1 MGLLDLFKKKNGKAA
16 NETYIDTVRHIEC
29 GPWHQYDILLTT
41 TIYGWEYML
50 GWADY
55 VAGADMRPVD
65 RVTVADIGKE
75 EINVTDDYNNVKSIK
90 GMECAAYERGSL
102 GVAGTSD
109 VLRGTLVKIVWLNQT
124 RMLRIFVPFRNDE
137 LILKYVDTIVHRSFG
152 KIDQM
157 KLLATDIKVE
167 DMLLASSDKGG
178 KAEDIEDIM
187 SDPVKYDAYLNKIAS
202 GIRLDDKR
210 KILSL
215 IEEGNIIMAV
225 KVCREAT
232 GAGLKIAKDIV
243 DEHSHYITL

>member
-1 MGLLDLFKKKNGKAA
+1 MGLFDLFKKKETGGSGK
-16 NETYIDTVRHIEC
+16 TYIDSVRHIEC

-55 VAGADMRPVD
+55 VAGIDMRPVD

-75 EINVTDDYNNVKSIK
+75 EINVTDDYSEVKSIK
-90 GMECAAYERGSL
+90 RMSCAANERGSL

-157 KLLATDIKVE
+157 KLFATDIKVE
-167 DMLLASSDKGG
+167 DMLLASGDNGG
-178 KAEDIEDIM
+178 REENLEDII
-187 SDPVKYDAYLNKIAS
+187 SDPVKYDSYLNKIAS
-202 GIRLDDKR
+202 GIRIDDKR
-210 KILSL
+210 KILSH

-225 KVCREAT
+225 KLCREVT
-232 GAGLKIAKDIV
+232 GAGLKAAKDIV
-243 DEHSHYITL
+243 DEHTHYLTL